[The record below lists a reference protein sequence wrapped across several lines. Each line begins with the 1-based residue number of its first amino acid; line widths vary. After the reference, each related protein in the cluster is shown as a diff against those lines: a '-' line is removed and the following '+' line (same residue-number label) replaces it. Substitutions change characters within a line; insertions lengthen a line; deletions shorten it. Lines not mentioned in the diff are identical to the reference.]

1 MIGYYVH
8 HHGRGHLTRA
18 LAITAHLD
26 EDVVFFSSLPTP
38 GGLRPRDRWVRLSMD
53 VPPGDMTARE
63 PTANGRLHWAPLNV
77 DGLLRRSAELLRT
90 LADTGV
96 RRLVVD
102 VSVEIAVLART
113 SGVPVTVMAMPG
125 ERTDPPH
132 QLAYR
137 LADQIIAPW
146 SDEVYR
152 PTWLAEHAGRTHF
165 VGYISRFEG
174 LSRDSGTHQGDNA
187 VLLSGAGGTEVP
199 DDAVTQLQAALP
211 GYRWTAL
218 GGRSWTD
225 DPWSALRHA
234 GLIVTHA
241 GQNAL
246 ADAAAAA
253 TATIVLPQ
261 PRPFDEQHTS
271 AAALHAAGLA
281 VCAPSWPTPTQWP
294 ELASA
299 AGTLNPDRW
308 CAARV
313 DGAAARA
320 AQVLAA

>member
-1 MIGYYVH
+1 VIGYYVH

-38 GGLRPRDRWVRLSMD
+38 GGLRPRDRWVHLPMD
-53 VPPGDMTARE
+53 VPPGGSAAYE
-63 PTANGRLHWAPLNV
+63 PTAHGRLHWAPLHV
-77 DGLLRRSAELLRT
+77 DGLLRRSAELLCT
-90 LADTGV
+90 LADTGA

-146 SDEVYR
+146 SDAVYR
-152 PTWLAEHAGRTHF
+152 PTWLAEHAERTHF
-165 VGYISRFEG
+165 VGYLSRFEG
-174 LSRDSGTHQGDNA
+174 RSREPGNHTSDNA
-187 VLLSGAGGTEVP
+187 VLLSGAGGTEMP

-211 GYRWTAL
+211 QYRWTAL
-218 GGRSWTD
+218 GGPSWTD
-225 DPWSALRHA
+225 DPWSALRRA
-234 GLIVTHA
+234 ALVVTHA

-246 ADAAAAA
+246 ADAAAVAA
-253 TATIVLPQ
+253 ATIVLPQ

-271 AAALHAAGLA
+271 AAALDAAGLA
-281 VCAPSWPTPTQWP
+281 ICSPSWPTPQRWA
-294 ELASA
+294 ELACA
-299 AGTLNPDRW
+299 AGALDQGRW
-308 CAARV
+308 RAARV